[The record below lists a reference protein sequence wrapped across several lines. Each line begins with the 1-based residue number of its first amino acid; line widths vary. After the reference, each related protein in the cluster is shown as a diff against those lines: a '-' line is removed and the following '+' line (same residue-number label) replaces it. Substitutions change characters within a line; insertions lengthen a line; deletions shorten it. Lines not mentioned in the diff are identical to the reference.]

1 MSPEEKETE
10 DKSPVA
16 DVPASDIPEPPTL
29 SEAPKAS
36 EAEATVTTEPP
47 LVSEPVKAADVP
59 APTPAPAAATAV
71 AIDAKPIGP
80 PPVPKERRSRWE
92 SSFVALR
99 YLSGIGRDTQIKVRD
114 SDRATSFSLLIVAFL
129 TLVSLFVPGL
139 ADFRFNLLAV
149 CDVLA
154 GVSVVFYIA
163 NRFGILSTLPP
174 RAALLCWQLMLG
186 AWFIGMYVTIN
197 VVLIG
202 FINQHLPSVPDTQPV
217 HVVTPA
223 TSPAVPAPPTYPT
236 VPTSSMPTSTTPSVP
251 QK

>member
-10 DKSPVA
+10 DKSPAA

-29 SEAPKAS
+29 SETPKAS

-59 APTPAPAAATAV
+59 AVAAPAPVAASNV
-71 AIDAKPIGP
+71 KPIGP

-149 CDVLA
+149 CDLLA
-154 GVSVVFYIA
+154 GVSVIFYIA

-202 FINQHLPSVPDTQPV
+202 FINQHLPQVPDTQPV
-217 HVVTPA
+217 HVVSPAMNPA
-223 TSPAVPAPPTYPT
+223 TPAPPTYPT
-236 VPTSSMPTSTTPSVP
+236 VPTSSAPASTTPSVP

>member
-10 DKSPVA
+10 DKSSA
-16 DVPASDIPEPPTL
+16 TDIPEPPTL
-29 SEAPKAS
+29 SEAPKSA
-36 EAEATVTTEPP
+36 EAEAVATTEPP
-47 LVSEPVKAADVP
+47 LVSEPGKPVE
-59 APTPAPAAATAV
+59 AAAV
-71 AIDAKPIGP
+71 AEEVKPMTP
-80 PPVPKERRSRWE
+80 PPQPKERRSRWE

-114 SDRATSFSLLIVAFL
+114 SDRATSFGLLIVAVL
-129 TLVSLFVPGL
+129 TMVSMFVPAL

-186 AWFIGMYVTIN
+186 TWFIGMYVTIN

-202 FINQHLPSVPDTQPV
+202 FINQHLPAVPDTQPV

-223 TSPAVPAPPTYPT
+223 EAPNIP
-236 VPTSSMPTSTTPSVP
+236 PTSSTAPTAPTIPATPH
-251 QK
+251 K

>member
-10 DKSPVA
+10 DKSPA
-16 DVPASDIPEPPTL
+16 TDIPATDIPEPPTL
-29 SEAPKAS
+29 GEALKAP
-36 EAEATVTTEPP
+36 EAEAAVTTEPP
-47 LVSEPVKAADVP
+47 LISEPAKTADVP
-59 APTPAPAAATAV
+59 VVPPGEV
-71 AIDAKPIGP
+71 KPIGP

-114 SDRATSFSLLIVAFL
+114 SDRATSFSLLIVAVL
-129 TLVSLFVPGL
+129 TMISLFVPGL
-139 ADFRFNLLAV
+139 ADYRFNLLAV
-149 CDVLA
+149 CDLLA

-186 AWFIGMYVTIN
+186 TWFIGMYVTIN

-202 FINQHLPSVPDTQPV
+202 FINQHLPPVPDTQPV

-223 TSPAVPAPPTYPT
+223 TAPVAPAPTT
-236 VPTSSMPTSTTPSVP
+236 SSTAPTSSSAPLVP
-251 QK
+251 HK